1 MYYGDIMIGLALEGG
16 GTKGSYQ
23 IGAYYAMKDC
33 GIEFDGFCGT
43 SIGSFNS
50 AMLACG
56 KEEELLKFWQTVNIA
71 SVLGFDQNYIQKVVK
86 REIDLKFLKMSIKG
100 AARMLKNRGIETKG
114 LEKVLDEYVNED
126 MLRNSKKDFGLCTVK
141 LKRLEP
147 LYLFKEDMKPGK
159 IKDYI
164 LASCYLPLF
173 RMKRT
178 IDQEF
183 CIDGGFY
190 DNSPVNMLIDKGY
203 TKVYVVRVNIGMSIN
218 ITRKLKKNIDV
229 TYIKPSRNVGSIL
242 ELNDEKVH
250 DNIYMG
256 YYDTLRILKHY
267 DGYKYTFYNKRENY
281 YNWIVRKMED
291 RQYRRVQNFF
301 HTKTKKETII
311 KALEYVMEKEK
322 IYYYQIYRVPKI
334 IKNIQ
339 KNHKKT
345 HFIYDFIGE
354 LKFL

>member
-1 MYYGDIMIGLALEGG
+1 
-16 GTKGSYQ
+16 
-23 IGAYYAMKDC
+23 
-33 GIEFDGFCGT
+33 
-43 SIGSFNS
+43 
-50 AMLACG
+50 
-56 KEEELLKFWQTVNIA
+56 
-71 SVLGFDQNYIQKVVK
+71 
-86 REIDLKFLKMSIKG
+86 
-100 AARMLKNRGIETKG
+100 
-114 LEKVLDEYVNED
+114 
-126 MLRNSKKDFGLCTVK
+126 
-141 LKRLEP
+141 
-147 LYLFKEDMKPGK
+147 
-159 IKDYI
+159 
-164 LASCYLPLF
+164 
-173 RMKRT
+173 
-178 IDQEF
+178 
-183 CIDGGFY
+183 
-190 DNSPVNMLIDKGY
+190 MLIDKGY

-301 HTKTKKETII
+301 RTKTKKETII